1 MEMTL
6 GERVKAA
13 RNKKRLTQGQ
23 LADKLGM
30 SYHNIQNLES
40 GRTKTCRFLEP
51 LAEALGT
58 TPNHLFAGSKENVI
72 TVEAEVNLVSLD
84 KEIEFKPRHK
94 YHVVEIKDGSP
105 LFLTGD
111 AVQVGEIDKIF
122 QQKIK

>member
-1 MEMTL
+1 MTL

-13 RNKKRLTQGQ
+13 RNKKGLTQGQ

-72 TVEAEVNLVSLD
+72 TVEAEVNIVSLD
-84 KEIEFKPRHK
+84 REIEFKPRYK

-105 LFLTGD
+105 FFLTGD
-111 AVQVGEIDKIF
+111 AVQVAEINKIF
-122 QQKIK
+122 QQKVR